1 MAAGSGAALLQAE
14 GTRRR
19 LWQEDAETDGEGAG
33 GGDAEALMGE
43 GARMHREIGRMLP
56 EGEGG
61 GEGGE
66 EVPSISTME
75 PLQRALFH
83 RTMQ

>member
-1 MAAGSGAALLQAE
+1 MAARSGTALLQTE

-19 LWQEDAETDGEGAG
+19 LRQEDAETDGEGAG
-33 GGDAEALMGE
+33 GGDAETLKGE
-43 GARMHREIGRMLP
+43 GARIHQEIGRMLP

-61 GEGGE
+61 GGWG
-66 EVPSISTME
+66 EVPSISTVD

-83 RTMQ
+83 STMQ